1 MPVQKGQG
9 CVGHEMELFHKGQ
22 LHSGKSGKVV
32 TNPKQ
37 AKAIALSA
45 CGESKY
51 SEQLQSM
58 GFPADIADEV
68 VAMFAESFL
77 KKANSSASSPSFEE
91 PDWQKSFETGKKPVP
106 ENPENYHTGK
116 IYAKS
121 PAAAKMAK
129 TGVKGDNGWKQ
140 KDVEPEMLSG
150 PALPKGPGN
159 PQGGSSKEVFGMRML
174 G

>member
-1 MPVQKGQG
+1 MT
-9 CVGHEMELFHKGQ
+9 GHFSE
-22 LHSGKSGKVV
+22 
-32 TNPKQ
+32 
-37 AKAIALSA
+37 
-45 CGESKY
+45 ES
-51 SEQLQSM
+51 L
-58 GFPADIADEV
+58 AEV
-68 VAMFAESFL
+68 SQMFAESFL
-77 KKANSSASSPSFEE
+77 KKSQSSVSSSSFEE
-91 PDWQKSFETGKKPVP
+91 MDWGKSFKTGKKPAK
-106 ENPENYHTGK
+106 ENPENYHTGE

-159 PQGGSSKEVFGMRML
+159 PQGGSSKSINGMQML

>member
-9 CVGHEMELFHKGQ
+9 CVGREMELFHKGQ
-22 LHSGKSGKVV
+22 LHSGKGGKVV
-32 TNPKQ
+32 TDPKQ

-58 GFPADIADEV
+58 GFPASVADEV
-68 VAMFAESFL
+68 VAMFAEM
-77 KKANSSASSPSFEE
+77 
-91 PDWQKSFETGKKPVP
+91 DWDKEFKTGKKPAP

-140 KDVEPEMLSG
+140 KDIEPEMLSG

-159 PQGGSSKEVFGMRML
+159 PQGGSSKSINGMQML